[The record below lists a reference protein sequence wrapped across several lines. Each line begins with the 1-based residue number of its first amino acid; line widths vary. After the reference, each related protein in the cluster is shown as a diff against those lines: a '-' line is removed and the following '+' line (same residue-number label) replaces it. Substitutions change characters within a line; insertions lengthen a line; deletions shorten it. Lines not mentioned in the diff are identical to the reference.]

1 MRGEQPVKCE
11 IEFIAVGDASRAG
24 DAIVIRYGEPDD
36 YKLMLVDGGT
46 TEAGQKVVEH
56 LKKHFGAD
64 VRLEHIVLTHADSDH
79 ASGLREVLK
88 DIPTANLWMFVP
100 WWHAGDALQLFKKK
114 DWTAETLA
122 KAIQKEYDILNEIIT
137 LATQKNVG
145 ISCPEQGAQIGP
157 FRVLSPRKIN
167 YVHLIPQFEKTP
179 DPDQEKLEGLGI
191 WIGKTTGLSRLL
203 EAARAKVEKW
213 TTESWTR
220 EKLKDGGITGASNE
234 SSVVLYANLDKE
246 RILLTGDAGLYAL
259 SWAAGHANEQ
269 GYPLQNFTFV
279 QVPHHGS
286 RRNVGPS
293 ILNSLLGPIQPE
305 GTVKGTAFVSAPK
318 DDERH
323 PRLIVLNAFERRGY
337 PVHGT
342 QGQNKIHYGGF
353 PKRAGYTSS
362 EKMPFSTTVEEYD

>member
-1 MRGEQPVKCE
+1 MKCE
-11 IEFIAVGDASRAG
+11 IEFMAVGDASRAG
-24 DAIVIRYGEPDD
+24 DAIVIRYGEPDN

-56 LKKHFGAD
+56 LRQHFGAD
-64 VRLEHIVLTHADSDH
+64 VRLEHIVLTHADGDH

-88 DIPTANLWMFVP
+88 EIPTINLWMFIP
-100 WWHAGDALQLFKKK
+100 WWHAGEALQLFAKT

-137 LATQKNVG
+137 LARQNNVS
-145 ISCPEQGAQIGP
+145 INCPEQGVQIGP

-179 DPDQEKLEGLGI
+179 DPNQEKLEGLGI
-191 WIGKTTGLSRLL
+191 WIGKTTILSRLL

-213 TTESWTR
+213 TTESWSR
-220 EKLKDGGITGASNE
+220 EKLRDGGITGASNE
-234 SSVVLYANLDKE
+234 SSVVLYANLEHE
-246 RILLTGDAGLYAL
+246 RILLTGDAGIHAL
-259 SWAAGHANEQ
+259 SWAAAHAIEQ

-293 ILNSLLGPIQPE
+293 ILDRMLGPIQPE
-305 GTVKGTAFVSAPK
+305 GTVKGTAFLSAPK

-353 PKRAGYTSS
+353 PTRAGYISS
-362 EKMPFSTTVEEYD
+362 KKMPFSTTVEEYD